1 MRRFQISE
9 WCRRFAEEVVR
20 PGDLC
25 MDATAGT
32 GQDTVFLA
40 RLVGERGMVL
50 AYDIQEEAL
59 KQTRERLKREG
70 LETRVRLIRKSHAAM
85 EEDAGEGEASCIM
98 FNFGYLPGGDHA
110 ISTKADTS
118 IQAMKTGLKLLRPGG
133 LMSLCIYSGGDS
145 GHQEKEAILSFL
157 KALDSHQFL
166 AIVSTYFNRNNHPPI
181 PALVYK
187 LGAAKRNS

>member
-98 FNFGYLPGGDHA
+98 FNFGYLPGGDHT
-110 ISTKADTS
+110 ISTKPETS
-118 IQAMKTGLKLLRPGG
+118 VMAVDAGLRILKPGG
-133 LMSLCIYSGGDS
+133 LMCLCIYSGKDTGYE
-145 GHQEKEAILSFL
+145 EKRALLTHL
-157 KALDSHQFL
+157 KTLDQRQYL
-166 AIVSTYFNRNNHPPI
+166 VIVSEYYNRKNDPPI
-181 PALVYK
+181 PVLIYK
-187 LGAAKRNS
+187 K

>member
-1 MRRFQISE
+1 MTQFQIAEWNRRFI
-9 WCRRFAEEVVR
+9 REEVKT
-20 PGDLC
+20 GEIC
-25 MDATAGT
+25 IDATAGT
-32 GQDTVFLA
+32 GRDTVFLA
-40 RLVGERGMVL
+40 ELVGRNGRVL
-50 AYDIQEEAL
+50 AYDIQQEAL
-59 KQTRERLKREG
+59 RQTEERL
-70 LETRVRLIRKSHAAM
+70 RVGGFKERVDLFCKSHTRM
-85 EEDAGEGEASCIM
+85 GEDVQENTIACIM